1 MPDLTQGPS
10 SYVAANYRRAL
21 DNFSRF
27 GTRKLVFYTIVV
39 YGLTDATMD
48 TIYNLE
54 DTYGGN
60 DNSYPAEW
68 IEAPGSILEA
78 IQRGVQ
84 LVAEPY
90 AYGDWDDNYEG
101 PDYND
106 IAITAIVASDTVED
120 SAEQNQHNSTNQ
132 HSYTMETAILDAI
145 SNFANDGVEVH
156 RAYMLGTA
164 INEGSYALARV
175 RGGTDESK
183 ARWAARLAKGKNA
196 VKRQG

>member
-1 MPDLTQGPS
+1 MPDLSNSDIGR
-10 SYVAANYRRAL
+10 NYRRAL

-54 DTYGGN
+54 RTYGGN
-60 DNSYPAEW
+60 DDSYPAEW

-78 IQRGVQ
+78 IQRGIQ

-90 AYGDWDDNYEG
+90 AYGDWDDNNEG

-120 SAEQNQHNSTNQ
+120 SAEQGDIVPANPN
-132 HSYTMETAILDAI
+132 SYTIQTAILDAI

-156 RAYMLGTA
+156 RAYMVGTA
-164 INEGSYALARV
+164 IDEGSYALARV

-196 VKRQG
+196 VKRNG